1 MRKVIIFLWGGI
13 ALAQSSFK
21 LEALQPIPFARIQP
35 QGWVFTYMQRD
46 LESYVGQLDQLVP
59 TLFKD
64 SIYTSQRLGKNTKA
78 KDLGNL
84 KSGDAA
90 GDDQYKWWNSET
102 QSNWWDGY
110 IRHVFLTQ
118 SRAHYPKIE
127 AYIRQILD
135 SQDVDGYLGIYDRQ
149 TRYNFQAEN
158 GEFWAKTTL
167 LRGLIAYYEATGKKE
182 VFTAIE
188 RAVANVMQNYPIGK
202 SNPFDTGNAFNG
214 GVSHGLTFTDVLE
227 YMYQKTQLPIYR
239 QYALFL
245 YQSYAQSYQSE
256 SDAQPQRIQ
265 KQDFSLQ
272 GHGVHVYEHI
282 RPLVVAAFTAES
294 PEYSLWL
301 SRYLAQVKKS
311 ITATGGPIGDEWIAG
326 RSADATH
333 TGYEYCSL
341 QELLDSYA
349 VLLQKTGDTQWAAH
363 MEQLFFNAG
372 LGARHPN
379 HEGIAYLKTDN
390 SWGMDGTRNGEAEP
404 DRVQTRYK
412 YSAVH
417 QEVAVC
423 CSPNAGRLF
432 PYMIQNTCM
441 QNDKQHLYIQVPLPF
456 RLVYEVNGQEVTVEN
471 QTQYP
476 EQFSFTY
483 QITTKAPIVLTFYLR
498 KPSWVTAMETSENFK
513 QVGDYYVIQ
522 RLFQSNDSFSINW
535 KTHPMK
541 FSTSQGEVV
550 YQYGPQVYALPV
562 DSKMDFGRQYNS
574 HFKDKYYVAT
584 EKIVYEAMDD
594 IPKMKKEGMQVR
606 LWNPEKKKEENHILV
621 PMAETV
627 LRQVAFPKM
636 VKKVSK
642 E

>member
-1 MRKVIIFLWGGI
+1 MRKIIFFLWATV

-21 LEALQPIPFARIQP
+21 QEALQPIPFGRIQP
-35 QGWVFTYMQRD
+35 QGWVLTYMQRD

-59 TLFKD
+59 SLFKD
-64 SIYTSQRLGKNTKA
+64 SIYTTQRLGKNTKA

-118 SRAHYPKIE
+118 STPHYPKVE
-127 AYIRQILD
+127 GYIRQILD
-135 SQDVDGYLGIYDRQ
+135 SQDADGYLGIYDAQ

-167 LRGLIAYYEATGKKE
+167 LRGLIAYYEATEKKE

-202 SNPFDTGNAFNG
+202 SNPFNTGNAFNG
-214 GVSHGLTFTDVLE
+214 GVSHGLTFTDVLD
-227 YMYQKTQLPIYR
+227 YLYQKTQLPIYR

-265 KQDFSLQ
+265 KSDFTLQ

-294 PEYSLWL
+294 PDYSVLL
-301 SRYLAQVKKS
+301 SRYLAQVEKS
-311 ITATGGPIGDEWIAG
+311 ITATGGPIGDEWISG
-326 RSADATH
+326 RLADATQ

-349 VLLQKTGDTQWAAH
+349 LLLQKTGEAQWAAH

-390 SWGMDGTRNGEAEP
+390 SWVMDGTRNGEAEP

-423 CSPNAGRLF
+423 CTPNAGRFL
-432 PYMIQNTCM
+432 PYVIQNIGM
-441 QNDKQHLYIQVPLPF
+441 QNELGHLYIHVPLPF
-456 RLVYEVNGQEVTVEN
+456 RLAYEAQGQKVILEN

-476 EQFSFTY
+476 QNFAFTY
-483 QITTKAPIVLTFYLR
+483 RVTTSTPITLTFYLR
-498 KPSWVTAMETSENFK
+498 KPNWVSHIETNESIRTE
-513 QVGDYYVIQ
+513 GDYYVVQ
-522 RLFQSNDSFSINW
+522 RVFQPNDSFSFTW
-535 KTHPMK
+535 KTSPKIHY
-541 FSTSQGEVV
+541 TQQGEVV
-550 YQYGPQVYALPV
+550 YQYGPQVYALSV
-562 DSKMDFGRQYNS
+562 ASQMTLGRNYGS
-574 HFKDKYYVAT
+574 EFKDKYYEAK
-584 EKIVYEAMDD
+584 EKRVYEAIDFSPIMS
-594 IPKMKKEGMQVR
+594 KRGMEVR
-606 LWNPEKKKEENHILV
+606 LWNPLRKCEEKHVLV

-627 LRQVAFPKM
+627 LRQVAFPKA
-636 VKKVSK
+636 VKNNG
-642 E
+642 